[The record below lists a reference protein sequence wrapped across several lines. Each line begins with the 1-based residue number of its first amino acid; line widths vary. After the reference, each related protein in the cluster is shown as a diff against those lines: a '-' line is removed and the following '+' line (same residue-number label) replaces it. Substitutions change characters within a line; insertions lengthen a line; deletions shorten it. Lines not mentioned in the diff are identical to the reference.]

1 MGYQRTTE
9 HVETY
14 ERDVEPA
21 PATGRVETE
30 AEEHYTVATDPY
42 DERRDAAWRVGQF
55 VYLLFG
61 VVIALIAI
69 RFVLLLLGANPDAGF
84 VSFVYSVTNPLV
96 APFEGIFGSP
106 ELDTGYFD
114 AASLVAIPVYAL
126 LGWVVGKVL
135 DIALGETRTGVR
147 ARSRHVDTHIR

>member
-1 MGYQRTTE
+1 MAYQRTTE
-9 HVETY
+9 RVETF

-21 PATGRVETE
+21 PVTPHVETE

-55 VYLLFG
+55 VYLFFG

-69 RFVLLLLGANPDAGF
+69 RFVLLLLGAEPDAGF
-84 VSFVYSVTNPLV
+84 VSLVYSVTNPLV

-106 ELDTGYFD
+106 EVDTGYFD
-114 AASLVAIPVYAL
+114 PASLVAIVVYAL
-126 LGWVVGKVL
+126 VAWVIAKLLWILLG
-135 DIALGETRTGVR
+135 DTRTGVSTHT
-147 ARSRHVDTHIR
+147 RSVDTEIR